1 MKIDKINNLLELFFE
16 KYKKQNSN
24 DVFLQS
30 LDKNRKLYTWGDVYK
45 NTIKFLRF
53 CTYLLKTMD
62 KMIQMAVK

>member
-30 LDKNRKLYTWGDVYK
+30 LDKKK
-45 NTIKFLRF
+45 NYIPGEMFIKIL
-53 CTYLLKTMD
+53 
-62 KMIQMAVK
+62 